1 MKGIILAGGMGSRL
15 HPLTAVTNKHLL
27 PAYDKPV
34 IYYPI
39 EKMKEAGITD
49 IMIITGPE
57 YTHHFVKLLD
67 NGNQLGVNLQYAVQ
81 TSPDGIADAMR
92 LAEPFVR
99 GEKVCVILGDNIFDD
114 SLAPAV
120 KKFAKMKGAMI
131 FLKEHP
137 EAKDYGVVDF
147 DKKGKI
153 IDIDEKPIKPKT
165 NWCATGIYM
174 YDKDVFE
181 VVKKLKPS
189 ARGEYEITD
198 VNRAYLEKGKL
209 DYYKLKGEWFDC
221 GNFYWLLAAQLH
233 IARKHHGFNR

>member
-1 MKGIILAGGMGSRL
+1 MKGIILAGGMGTRL
-15 HPLTAVTNKHLL
+15 QPLTAITNKHLL
-27 PAYDKPV
+27 PVYNKPV

-67 NGNQLGVNLQYAVQ
+67 NGNHLGVNLQYAVQ

-92 LAEPFVR
+92 LAEPFAR
-99 GEKVCVILGDNIFDD
+99 GEKICVILGDNIFDD
-114 SLAPAV
+114 SLADAV
-120 KKFAKMKGAMI
+120 KKFQKMKGAAI

-137 EAKDYGVVDF
+137 EAKDYGVVSF

-153 IDIDEKPIKPKT
+153 ADIEEKPLKPKT
-165 NWCATGIYM
+165 NWCATGIYL
-174 YDKDVFE
+174 YDKDVFD
-181 VVKKLKPS
+181 VVKSLKPS

-209 DYYKLKGEWFDC
+209 NYFKLKGEWFDC

-233 IARKHHGFNR
+233 IARKYHGFNR